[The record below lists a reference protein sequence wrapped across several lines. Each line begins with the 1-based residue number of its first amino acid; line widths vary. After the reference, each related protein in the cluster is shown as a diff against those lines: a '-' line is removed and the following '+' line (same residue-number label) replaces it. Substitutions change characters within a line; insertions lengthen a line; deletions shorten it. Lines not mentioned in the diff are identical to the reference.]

1 MRPLQRFS
9 TEYLESI
16 RQISPDH
23 VVRYL
28 DEFRQIHAPNRPSR
42 LISMRVPEPL
52 LVAFKNKCM
61 LEGTRY
67 QTRIKELM
75 VQWLGAEGSLVGRP

>member
-1 MRPLQRFS
+1 MRPLQRFT
-9 TEYLESI
+9 TEYLEST
-16 RQISPDH
+16 RQVSPDQ
-23 VVRYL
+23 VVRFL

-52 LVAFKNKCM
+52 LVAFKNKCR

-75 VQWLGAEGSLVGRP
+75 AEWLGSLRSA

>member
-9 TEYLESI
+9 AEYLESI
-16 RQISPDH
+16 RQISPDQ
-23 VVRYL
+23 VVRFL

-52 LVAFKNKCM
+52 LVAFKTKCK

-67 QTRIKELM
+67 QTRIKEIM
-75 VQWLGAEGSLVGRP
+75 AEWLGSER

>member
-1 MRPLQRFS
+1 MKPLQRFS
-9 TEYLESI
+9 DEYLDSI
-16 RQISPDH
+16 RGVSTDE
-23 VVRYL
+23 VARFL
-28 DEFRQIHAPNRPSR
+28 EEFRQIHAPSRPSR

-52 LVAFKNKCM
+52 LSAFKRRCR

-75 VQWLGAEGSLVGRP
+75 ASWLGTRGG

>member
-16 RQISPDH
+16 RGISPDQ
-23 VVRYL
+23 VVRVL
-28 DEFRQIHAPNRPSR
+28 DEFLQIHAPNRPSR

-52 LVAFKNKCM
+52 LVAFKNKCT

-67 QTRIKELM
+67 QTRIKEPM
-75 VQWLGAEGSLVGRP
+75 AEWLGTAGD

>member
-9 TEYLESI
+9 AEYLESI
-16 RQISPDH
+16 RKISPDQ
-23 VVRYL
+23 VVRFL

-42 LISMRVPEPL
+42 LISMRIPVPL
-52 LVAFKNKCM
+52 LVAFKNRCE

-67 QTRIKELM
+67 QTRIKQLM
-75 VQWLGAEGSLVGRP
+75 AEWLGAEGA

>member
-9 TEYLESI
+9 AEYLESI
-16 RQISPDH
+16 RGISADE
-23 VVRYL
+23 VAKFL
-28 DEFRQIHAPNRPSR
+28 DEFRQLHTPNRPSR

-52 LVAFKNKCM
+52 LASFRAKCK
-61 LEGTRY
+61 LQNTRY

-75 VQWLGAEGSLVGRP
+75 REWLE

>member
-1 MRPLQRFS
+1 VRPLQRFS

-16 RQISPDH
+16 RRVSPEQ
-23 VVRYL
+23 VVRFL

-52 LVAFKNKCM
+52 LVAFKNKCK

-75 VQWLGAEGSLVGRP
+75 VKWLGAAHE

>member
-9 TEYLESI
+9 ADYLESI
-16 RQISPDH
+16 RDISADE
-23 VVRYL
+23 VVRFL
-28 DEFRQIHAPNRPSR
+28 DEFRQLNAPARPSR

-52 LVAFKNKCM
+52 LSSFKAKCK

-67 QTRIKELM
+67 QTRIKQLM
-75 VQWLGAEGSLVGRP
+75 LEWLK

>member
-16 RQISPDH
+16 RQSSPDH

-52 LVAFKNKCM
+52 LVSFKNKCK

-75 VQWLGAEGSLVGRP
+75 VQWLGAGGSLVRRP

>member
-9 TEYLESI
+9 AEYLESI
-16 RQISPDH
+16 REISPDQTA
-23 VVRYL
+23 RFL
-28 DEFRQIHAPNRPSR
+28 EEFRQIHAPNRPSR
-42 LISMRVPEPL
+42 LISMRVPSPL
-52 LVAFKNKCM
+52 LASFKRKCR

-75 VQWLGAEGSLVGRP
+75 VDWLGAGRE

>member
-1 MRPLQRFS
+1 MKPLQRFS
-9 TEYLESI
+9 DEYLESI
-16 RQISPDH
+16 RRVSPDE
-23 VVRYL
+23 VARFL
-28 DEFRQIHAPNRPSR
+28 DEFRQIHAPARPSR

-52 LVAFKNKCM
+52 LASFKRKCK

-75 VQWLGAEGSLVGRP
+75 VEWLGSDGGEG

>member
-1 MRPLQRFS
+1 MKPLQRFS
-9 TEYLESI
+9 AEYLDST
-16 RQISPDH
+16 RSVSPDH
-23 VVRYL
+23 VVRFL
-28 DEFRQIHAPNRPSR
+28 DEFRQIHAPDRPSR

-52 LVAFKNKCM
+52 LAAFKNRCR

-75 VQWLGAEGSLVGRP
+75 AEWLGSGGD

>member
-1 MRPLQRFS
+1 MKPVQRF
-9 TEYLESI
+9 TDEYLRSI
-16 RQISPDH
+16 RRVSPDE
-23 VVRYL
+23 VARFL
-28 DEFRQIHAPNRPSR
+28 DEFRRIHAPDRPSR

-52 LVAFKNKCM
+52 LASFKNRCR

-75 VQWLGAEGSLVGRP
+75 VAWLASAGE